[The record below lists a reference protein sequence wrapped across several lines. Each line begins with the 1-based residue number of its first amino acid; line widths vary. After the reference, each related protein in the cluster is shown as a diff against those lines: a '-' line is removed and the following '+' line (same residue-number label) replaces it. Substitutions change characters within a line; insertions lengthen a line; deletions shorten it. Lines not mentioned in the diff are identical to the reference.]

1 MASPDGHELECD
13 MWGTLVLITPI
24 GDKFKRTVL
33 GHVER
38 AWERV
43 PPGLVTEYLRL
54 LDEHRG
60 AFDSR
65 AEQVAAWNLA
75 KGLNP

>member
-1 MASPDGHELECD
+1 MGQELECD

-24 GDKFKRTVL
+24 GDESKRTVL
-33 GHVER
+33 GHVEG

-43 PPGLVTEYLRL
+43 PPGLVPEYLRL
-54 LDEHRG
+54 LDEHRE

-65 AEQVAAWNLA
+65 AEQVAAYIHA
-75 KGLNP
+75 KGG

>member
-1 MASPDGHELECD
+1 MDQELECD
-13 MWGTLVLITPI
+13 MWSTLVLVTSDGEGYSHSSI
-24 GDKFKRTVL
+24 L

-43 PPGLVTEYLRL
+43 PPGLVPEYLRL
-54 LDEHRG
+54 LDEHRD

>member
-1 MASPDGHELECD
+1 MDQELECD
-13 MWGTLVLITPI
+13 YWGTLVLITPI
-24 GDKFKRTVL
+24 GDETRRTVL

-43 PPGLVTEYLRL
+43 PPWLVPEYLRL

-65 AEQVAAWNLA
+65 AEQVAAYNRA
-75 KGLNP
+75 KGNR

>member
-1 MASPDGHELECD
+1 MDQELECD
-13 MWGTLVLITPI
+13 MWGTLVLVTRRP
-24 GDKFKRTVL
+24 GDRARRRVL

-43 PPGLVTEYLRL
+43 PPGLVPEYLRL
-54 LDEHRG
+54 LEEHRD